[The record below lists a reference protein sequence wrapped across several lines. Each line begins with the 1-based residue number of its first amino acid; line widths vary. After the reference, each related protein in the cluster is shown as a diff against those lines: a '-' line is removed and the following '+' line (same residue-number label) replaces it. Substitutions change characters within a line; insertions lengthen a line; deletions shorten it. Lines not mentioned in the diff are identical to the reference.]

1 MNPSLFAVVSPVNND
16 GIGLSVLLA
25 LVINLA
31 AGVIFPGPCPSLKPS
46 DELVEPIEGG
56 AF

>member
-1 MNPSLFAVVSPVNND
+1 MNND